1 MVKLMEKIASESVW
15 HQIYR
20 ADKYLIGWGLS
31 VDRNFRG
38 MSLGGHILS
47 AR

>member
-1 MVKLMEKIASESVW
+1 MVKLMNEIASESDW

-31 VDRNFRG
+31 VARNFRG
-38 MSLGGHILS
+38 MSLGGQILS